1 MIEIMGHEP
10 HATNLRDLLI
20 MRADYGDKP
29 LLIIRDEVL
38 TYADADR
45 LSNRVANRLIEH
57 GVGKGDVVATFMYNS
72 IAQALIW
79 FGCAKMGAVY
89 APLNVSLVRDD
100 LAYSLNDTEA
110 ILFILDEELAPAY
123 NAAKPLLTFD
133 PKVLVLGETSVIE
146 AGGAL
151 SFDDLL
157 EGDEALPD
165 IEIKGTDPMAI
176 VYTGG
181 STSMPKGV
189 LVSHLYYIAAAIRY
203 AEIAEATDQDVHF
216 ANSHFFHIGGQQFA
230 ITGPLYN
237 GMTGVMEKWFSASR
251 YWDIARKHGATI
263 VDPIG
268 TMMAVL
274 LRQPKSDLD
283 RQHKVRVGVGVASG
297 QVRGALHREFEE
309 RFGAPMLE
317 VYAMTEVGV
326 LICSERVNDRRENSS
341 GKPHGWAEIMVVD
354 QDDNPVPPNTMGHLL
369 LRPSVIN
376 TYMIEYVNKPAETLA
391 AWKNLWYHSGD
402 LGYMDEDGYVY
413 FIGREAHWVRRR
425 GENVSAFEVE
435 KALSE
440 HPAVLDCAIVGV
452 MSDVGDEDIK
462 AYVHV
467 TDGFEQP
474 APVDL
479 VAWCRERIAYFKV
492 PRYIE
497 FVDGFPR
504 TMTKNEIAR
513 HELRERG
520 IGHCWDATV
529 DAWIAGEAGEQ
540 S

>member
-1 MIEIMGHEP
+1 MIEIMGHKP
-10 HATNLRDLLI
+10 HATNLRDLLTL
-20 MRADYGDKP
+20 RAEYGDKP
-29 LLIIRDEVL
+29 LLIIRDKVL

-110 ILFILDEELAPAY
+110 MLLILDEELAPAY
-123 NAAKPLLTFD
+123 NAAESLLTFH
-133 PKVLVLGETSVIE
+133 PKVLVLGDPSVIE
-146 AGGAL
+146 TGAAL

-157 EGDEALPD
+157 SGDESLPD
-165 IEIKGTDPMAI
+165 VEIKGTDPMAI

-189 LVSHLYYIAAAIRY
+189 LVNHLYYIGAAIRY

-251 YWDIARKHGATI
+251 YWDIARKYGATI

-274 LRQPKSDLD
+274 LRQPKSELD

-326 LICSERVNDRRENSS
+326 LICSERVNDRREGSS
-341 GKPHGWAEIMVVD
+341 GKPHGWAKIMVVD
-354 QDDNPVPPNTMGHLL
+354 QDDNPVPPNTLGHLL

-402 LGYMDEDGYVY
+402 LGYMDEDGYLY

-440 HPAVLDCAIVGV
+440 HPAVLDCAIIGV
-452 MSDVGDEDIK
+452 LSDVGDEDIK

-467 TDGFEQP
+467 VEGQEQP
-474 APVDL
+474 VPMEL

-497 FVDGFPR
+497 FVDDFPR

-529 DAWIAGEAGEQ
+529 DAWITGEE
-540 S
+540 